1 MNNLKTNLMHVA
13 HLSSAVTVGIC
24 IAYIDL
30 SVQTLGVIAGFTGL
44 LYVAYAAVEERE
56 FRNSRN
62 PVAEQAAKATGFDLS
77 TLDNLDRD

>member
-1 MNNLKTNLMHVA
+1 MNNLKTNLMQVA
-13 HLSSAVTVGIC
+13 HLSGAVTIGIC

-30 SVQTLGVIAGFTGL
+30 SVKILAVVAGFSAF
-44 LYVAYAAVEERE
+44 LYIAHSVIEERE

-77 TLDNLDRD
+77 SLDNLDR

>member
-1 MNNLKTNLMHVA
+1 MNIKNNLGQIA

-30 SVQTLGVIAGFTGL
+30 SAKTLAVVAGFSAF
-44 LYVAYAAVEERE
+44 LYVAYSAVEERE